1 MIISVYETQS
11 LIFIISLKNM
21 SSVGFR
27 RYLKTTVIMIINS

>member
-11 LIFIISLKNM
+11 LIFIISLENM